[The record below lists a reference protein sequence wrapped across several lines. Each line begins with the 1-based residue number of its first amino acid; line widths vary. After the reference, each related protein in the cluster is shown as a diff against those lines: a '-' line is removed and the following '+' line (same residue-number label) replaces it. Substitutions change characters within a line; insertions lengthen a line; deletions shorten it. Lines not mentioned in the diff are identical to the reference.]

1 MQAESRKATAKSAVA
16 ARARMLL
23 TANLGWLEGFPLA
36 PHAETEG
43 SVRWMAV
50 PAHAAAYELRIER
63 RDLSR
68 AAYTLNKLRGEL
80 APALER
86 LADDPEVWLGS
97 VERRLALLKRAVHQ
111 GEPLPPDLF
120 DEPSLSRAQRERAGR
135 LAAGDS
141 RLRPLLGALSWVHA
155 GHPARVRVGVD
166 LAAGWAAGCALLAD
180 RLEKLPALLV
190 LLRLV
195 EIAASHGERAQALIS
210 GLFDERFH
218 DVDLAG
224 GAELCTQILRGIG
237 KRPKAPL
244 PDELPTGHLGRQLA
258 GWCAELVQESHRT
271 QKLALRLL
279 ELATPRPLVEQ
290 WALWWHRARQLFREA
305 QELVA
310 HPYERQ
316 SRHLL
321 RAHLEAHQKTAPPP
335 LSGHNLLAALR
346 QQTMAP
352 AAGRAESLL
361 RALALVP
368 AAATAPG
375 RSHLCIYWTFLGG
388 DGVAPPAQ
396 VAAWLAGFE
405 RYLRRKPVPDAVLLR
420 PWNEIVA
427 SPRQRYLETVE
438 DELSEREWPRRD
450 LLAAYDH
457 LAAVAA
463 RHGGLEAGAAMK
475 AVELFLLAGDS
486 DLAARLFESVLA
498 GGRLQ
503 SLEPASSSALAL
515 RLCRDCPERFA
526 ATLAALAEQKDHAEL
541 HPSEWPEPV
550 IGPLSASELGAF
562 VREAIITR
570 QLAGLLS
577 CGTKLV
583 ILDAAGIRPLP
594 LPLLGDA
601 GEPTPPGWVQ
611 RYPPALHPALVR
623 LAAVLDGAESRV
635 ERWLADDFPDLER
648 LEREIAAI
656 ELRLEA
662 KEEDVA
668 ERRNALRTRLDNLR
682 ARRAQPA
689 APRAGRLERLRAKL
703 DRAWGHA
710 VLERWES
717 ALDARLP
724 QALREL
730 LGIDVV
736 PAWLKDPRPL
746 SLLAAASRL
755 SGARRRLALR
765 LFRLRCGPPPWD
777 LRDAPQNR
785 RFLESLPH
793 LDWSPWLDG
802 VGTREVKIAAGR
814 LLYFALEDDPLE
826 IFRMGAHFRTC
837 LSPGSMN
844 YFSVFTNAADI
855 NKRLLYARDAPG
867 KTGKVVGRCLL
878 ALTAPGELLR
888 FEAYCHEG
896 GVDFSQACSDFA
908 DDLARRM
915 GARRSASGEVPT
927 LVASAWYDDGPHDLG
942 RSYPALEEGSA
953 LRRRLAALHP
963 GELLDELRRA
973 LKPASLNEA
982 TLPLL
987 VELPEMRQRPEL
999 VVPLLRPLAECRS
1012 LPEGTLITAAHL
1024 AVQAG
1029 AADLVG
1035 RLFLQTITEYLR
1047 RNPRGLYW
1055 IDPRASELLLRFDP
1069 ARLLALLRESR
1080 EKSVRDW
1087 SEETDGDRL
1096 ASAAA
1101 ALDALHRP
1109 RQAQALWRRLATSG
1123 AVRADSLLRDR
1134 AQAALEGRGE

>member
-23 TANLGWLEGFPLA
+23 TANLGWLEGFPLP
-36 PHAETEG
+36 PHAETAG

-63 RDLSR
+63 RELSR

-97 VERRLALLKRAVHQ
+97 VERRLALLKRAVHE

-155 GHPARVRVGVD
+155 
-166 LAAGWAAGCALLAD
+166 
-180 RLEKLPALLV
+180 
-190 LLRLV
+190 
-195 EIAASHGERAQALIS
+195 
-210 GLFDERFH
+210 
-218 DVDLAG
+218 
-224 GAELCTQILRGIG
+224 
-237 KRPKAPL
+237 
-244 PDELPTGHLGRQLA
+244 
-258 GWCAELVQESHRT
+258 
-271 QKLALRLL
+271 
-279 ELATPRPLVEQ
+279 
-290 WALWWHRARQLFREA
+290 
-305 QELVA
+305 
-310 HPYERQ
+310 
-316 SRHLL
+316 
-321 RAHLEAHQKTAPPP
+321 
-335 LSGHNLLAALR
+335 
-346 QQTMAP
+346 
-352 AAGRAESLL
+352 
-361 RALALVP
+361 
-368 AAATAPG
+368 
-375 RSHLCIYWTFLGG
+375 
-388 DGVAPPAQ
+388 
-396 VAAWLAGFE
+396 
-405 RYLRRKPVPDAVLLR
+405 
-420 PWNEIVA
+420 
-427 SPRQRYLETVE
+427 
-438 DELSEREWPRRD
+438 
-450 LLAAYDH
+450 
-457 LAAVAA
+457 
-463 RHGGLEAGAAMK
+463 
-475 AVELFLLAGDS
+475 
-486 DLAARLFESVLA
+486 
-498 GGRLQ
+498 
-503 SLEPASSSALAL
+503 
-515 RLCRDCPERFA
+515 
-526 ATLAALAEQKDHAEL
+526 
-541 HPSEWPEPV
+541 
-550 IGPLSASELGAF
+550 
-562 VREAIITR
+562 
-570 QLAGLLS
+570 
-577 CGTKLV
+577 
-583 ILDAAGIRPLP
+583 
-594 LPLLGDA
+594 
-601 GEPTPPGWVQ
+601 
-611 RYPPALHPALVR
+611 
-623 LAAVLDGAESRV
+623 
-635 ERWLADDFPDLER
+635 
-648 LEREIAAI
+648 
-656 ELRLEA
+656 
-662 KEEDVA
+662 
-668 ERRNALRTRLDNLR
+668 
-682 ARRAQPA
+682 
-689 APRAGRLERLRAKL
+689 
-703 DRAWGHA
+703 
-710 VLERWES
+710 VLERWEN
-717 ALDARLP
+717 ALDARLS

-730 LGIDVV
+730 LGIDEV

-844 YFSVFTNAADI
+844 YFSVFTNAADV
-855 NKRLLYARDAPG
+855 NKRVLYARDAPG

-896 GVDFSQACSDFA
+896 GVEFSQACTDFA

-915 GARRSASGEVPT
+915 GTRRSASGEVPT

-953 LRRRLAALHP
+953 LRRRLAVLHP

-1012 LPEGTLITAAHL
+1012 LPVGTLITAAHL

-1029 AADLVG
+1029 AADLVR
-1035 RLFLQTITEYLR
+1035 RLFLQTITESLR
-1047 RNPRGLYW
+1047 RDSRDWYW
-1055 IDPRASELLLRFDP
+1055 IDPRVSELLLRFDP
-1069 ARLLALLRESR
+1069 ARLLALLRDSR
-1080 EKSVRDW
+1080 EKPVRDW

-1123 AVRADSLLRDR
+1123 EVRADSLLRER